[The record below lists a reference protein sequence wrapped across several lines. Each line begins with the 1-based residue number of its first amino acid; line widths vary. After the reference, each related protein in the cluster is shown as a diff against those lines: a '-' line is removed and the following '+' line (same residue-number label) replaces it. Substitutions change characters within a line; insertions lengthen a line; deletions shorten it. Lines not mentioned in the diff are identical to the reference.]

1 MIVKDLVTFR
11 KHLPSVVLKGG
22 LDPFIDSLEIAQE
35 KLQNEILGKDLIDAL
50 EAQSS
55 EHEHLLKLATR
66 VICYEGF
73 LINIPDMDLI
83 LTDAG
88 FAVTNNEKMAPA
100 SPARVQALTASIK
113 SKLDGAKDALINH
126 LMTAPECLA
135 WRGTEQFE
143 RLSDSLIFTYQ
154 EFKDLAIYNQITADA
169 YPKCWSDFFD
179 LNGSMNVALMTD
191 VASYI
196 SKDYAEEILE
206 KLRDNERFLP
216 IEKKVLKII
225 KIAVIAIAL
234 GDRKSGLEQ
243 AIIAHRIMK
252 QNISDFPTF
261 EAAPESQELTTE
273 HTDSPIFM
281 MF

>member
-1 MIVKDLVTFR
+1 MIVKDLATFR
-11 KHLPSVVLKGG
+11 KHLPSVVMKGG
-22 LDPFIDSLEIAQE
+22 LDPFLDALEIAQE
-35 KLQNEILGKDLIDAL
+35 KLKNEILGQDLTETL
-50 EAQSS
+50 EAISDD
-55 EHEHLLKLATR
+55 HLHLKKLVNR

-73 LINIPDMDLI
+73 LISIPDMDLI

-100 SPARVQALTASIK
+100 SPARVQALTSSIK
-113 SKLDGAKDALINH
+113 AKLDDAKDALIQY
-126 LMTAPECLA
+126 LMSDPEYLS

-154 EFKDLAIYNQITADA
+154 EFKDLAIYNQTTANA
-169 YPKCWSDFFD
+169 YPKSWSDFFS

-216 IEKKVLKII
+216 IEKKVLKIV

-234 GDRKSGLEQ
+234 GDRKTGIEQ

-273 HTDSPIFM
+273 HTDSPIFT